1 MTRDEAM
8 KIRSILTK
16 GMSVSGIADSDA
28 SCAPTLFPSYE
39 SLLASGKSF
48 TQEDVQ
54 KRFRF
59 TYGGKLYVVTQ
70 AHTMQSDWSPETA
83 VSLYEEVQYKNGI
96 RLIPENITAEN
107 PFSAGERGM
116 DADGVIWVSNCDN
129 NVYTPS
135 QYERNWTRE
144 ESGTEAGA

>member
-1 MTRDEAM
+1 M
-8 KIRSILTK
+8 
-16 GMSVSGIADSDA
+16 
-28 SCAPTLFPSYE
+28 
-39 SLLASGKSF
+39 
-48 TQEDVQ
+48 Q

-70 AHTMQSDWSPETA
+70 AHTMQSDWTPETA

-129 NVYTPS
+129 NVYTPA

-144 ESGTEAGA
+144 DSQEAGA